1 MKHHYVFMLTVCAA
15 GVINRGCHA
24 CGIEHNMS
32 ISGVFS
38 AKKKD
43 GTEYFRASVTY
54 KEKHISLGSFG
65 NEEAAGAAYAFARSY
80 LNGGLDYLPDE
91 YEKVIYGL
99 DFFNLSDRTEERV
112 KKAEEKL
119 SFDKW
124 IMLLNLKKTGMY
136 CKNPIYVYG
145 KYFVYYLDRHTVLKF
160 GTDEFFFFGKHKL
173 QKRGGHIFYSDYGMQ
188 CGLLSRYGIKNY
200 AVEGRDYIFKNGD
213 HLDFRYGNL
222 VVVNRF
228 NGVALKMIQG
238 RKKYEVTIH
247 LRSNL
252 KVGVYSDE
260 IEAAIAYNKAADRL
274 EETIRGKIYGRDN
287 RITTGVENNIL
298 RSLKKKSANCGN
310 LLVREKRKVDYTSR
324 IKAERILSE
333 KKSGR
338 YMLPRS
344 KIMNIKFLHISQ
356 NSGKDC
362 TDSYINE
369 EKPYKTRTYRYRR
382 WKRNYVEG
390 VRKKE
395 YIEIYERLDFSRSF
409 KRFLKKM

>member
-1 MKHHYVFMLTVCAA
+1 MKY
-15 GVINRGCHA
+15 
-24 CGIEHNMS
+24 
-32 ISGVFS
+32 SGVFK
-38 AKKKD
+38 AQKKD
-43 GTEYFRASVTY
+43 GTEYYRASLSY
-54 KEKHISLGSFG
+54 KDKHISLGSFCT
-65 NEEAAGAAYAFARSY
+65 EEAAGAAYSFASSY
-80 LNGGLDYLPDE
+80 LRGDAEYRPEE
-91 YEKVIYGL
+91 YEGVIGKYFSG
-99 DFFNLSDRTEERV
+99 NLIEAKNEG
-112 KKAEEKL
+112 KKDENDPVFRSAGEILE
-119 SFDKW
+119 FDKW
-124 IMLLNLKKTGMY
+124 IMLLNLKKSGMY
-136 CKNPIYVYG
+136 CKNPIYLYG
-145 KYFVYYLDRHTVLKF
+145 KYFVYYLDRNTELKF
-160 GTDEFFFFGKHKL
+160 GADQLFFCMGHKL
-173 QKRGGHIFYSDYGMQ
+173 QKRGGRIFYSDYGMQ

-260 IEAAIAYNKAADRL
+260 IEAAIAYNKAADCL

-287 RITTGVENNIL
+287 RITTSVENNIL

-310 LLVREKRKVDYTSR
+310 VQVREKGKVDYTSR
-324 IKAERILSE
+324 MKAERILSE

-344 KIMNIKFLHISQ
+344 KIMNIRFLNISQ

-369 EKPYKTRTYRYRR
+369 EKPYKTRAYRYRR